1 MIRVI
6 RSGPF
11 RGRRGR
17 LSVAQ
22 VSSVQQNPAMGISS
36 YLRQVRDRVGGQLLL
51 LPGVSA
57 VVFND
62 AGEILLHRR
71 SDNGKWAI
79 MGGIPDPDEQL
90 ADALVR
96 EVWEETGV
104 TVEPQRV
111 TGVYTSPIITYPNGD
126 TAQYVIVAFRCRP
139 LRGTP
144 RVNDDESL
152 EVRYFKL
159 DELPELSQAHLL
171 RIEHA
176 QNDGP
181 AYFSRPTADPH

>member
-1 MIRVI
+1 
-6 RSGPF
+6 
-11 RGRRGR
+11 
-17 LSVAQ
+17 
-22 VSSVQQNPAMGISS
+22 MGISL
-36 YLRQVRDRVGGQLLL
+36 YLKQLRDQVGGQLLL

-57 VVFND
+57 IVFND

-79 MGGIPDPDEQL
+79 MGGIPDPDEPL

-104 TVEPQRV
+104 KVEPVRV
-111 TGVYTSPIITYPNGD
+111 TGVYTSPRVAYPNGD
-126 TAQYVIVAFRCRP
+126 IAQYVIVAFRCRP
-139 LRGTP
+139 ISGAP

-159 DELPELSQAHLL
+159 DELPELSKDHLL

-176 QNDGP
+176 KIDGT
-181 AYFSRPTADPH
+181 AYFSRPTGELDKGTR